1 MLKGK
6 ITPHIGGFYASGD
19 NDPFDGDA
27 TGFDAISDRVNVW
40 GSKGFM
46 IGDRVSLGALG
57 GRTVMR
63 QNSPYTS
70 LRDTDANSNFVNPG
84 AVAVNIGLNTKPFD
98 KLSLDTNFTQFWWRA
113 TDSLEA
119 IMAALGTP
127 NNLGNTLGFELNMEA
142 NYKLTD
148 KLNINVSG
156 TIYKTHQ
163 EMRKIYGDNDLLTK
177 ITAGIQFNF

>member
-1 MLKGK
+1 V
-6 ITPHIGGFYASGD
+6 D
-19 NDPFDGDA
+19 
-27 TGFDAISDRVNVW
+27 VW

-46 IGDRVSLGALG
+46 IGDRVSVGALG
-57 GRTVMR
+57 GRTIMR
-63 QNSPYTS
+63 HDSPYTS

-119 IMAALGTP
+119 ILAALGTP

-148 KLNINVSG
+148 KLNINASG